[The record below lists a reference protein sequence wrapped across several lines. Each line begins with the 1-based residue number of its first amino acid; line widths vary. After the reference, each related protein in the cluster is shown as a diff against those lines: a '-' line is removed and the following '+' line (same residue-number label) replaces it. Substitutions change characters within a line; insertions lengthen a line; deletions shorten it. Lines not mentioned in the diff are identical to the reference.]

1 MNLEKLFLEKT
12 PLFVFSSTR
21 RLKHFYLEQGE
32 GFLPNAMS
40 MGSFFEQAFYIPNKK
55 KIPNSARLILMID
68 TIKAIAKEKKSILE
82 GLLLFENSFLGYL
95 ESTSFLFD
103 LFDELSSA
111 CIKLNELSSKDIYL
125 DYEKHLEVLE
135 MIYDRYIK
143 KLEGLGFYDKIM
155 QEKPAILKEF
165 FEHFSS
171 IEWHLDGFMSV
182 FERQCLLEAAELVPI
197 TLHLS
202 CDKYNQKFLEF
213 LNLKLET
220 DCDYSIDFKTQ
231 KILSQ
236 TPKRQKIEPKLYA
249 NSSYLKQSALVLQTI
264 EEYLQK
270 DNDPNK
276 MAIITPNADFL
287 PFLKLLDKNNN
298 LNFAMGLGAKNSP
311 YYTELVKI
319 LENLETSGFD
329 LSTSP
334 LLDLENLTLALLEQQ
349 SSKEKAP
356 LKEAHSQIMHQYHLL
371 KDTLKNYSLK
381 DLLHLYLQEFEAN
394 FRLDDSSGGKIQV
407 MDTLETRGMQF
418 DKIVIVDFNETCV
431 PSLKDCDL
439 FLNSALRKSL
449 NLPTLLDKKNLQK
462 HYYYQ
467 LFKNSKEIT
476 LSYIESETSKVSNM
490 LLELNLH
497 IEPIKDA
504 YTLFAPSLSKDYQ
517 EEEIKAA
524 IPKDFSFSASSLN
537 AFLTCKRRFY
547 YHYMKRFKESPK
559 DESNS
564 AVGSLLHELLKEA
577 YEKDKNPYVL
587 EERLIWLLETREN
600 ITPKERLDT
609 LVALKKIQAFYLK
622 EKERFNTK
630 IKILDLEKSFETIIQ
645 GIVFKGRIDRID
657 KTADNE
663 MILLDYKFKN
673 DLKLDNM
680 SKTQRGGLSP
690 IEIAQISTD
699 YQMAIEIAQ
708 ISTDYQ
714 MAIYAFA
721 LKNLG
726 YKEPIKAFFYDLRKG
741 ELLEEDELILQA
753 KMDHLE
759 FSLIPKLKQEIDFEK
774 TSEAKDCEYCSF
786 KDMCNR

>member
-1 MNLEKLFLEKT
+1 MNLEKLFLEKA

-55 KIPNSARLILMID
+55 KIPNSVRLILMID

-143 KLEGLGFYDKIM
+143 KLEELGFYDKIM

-182 FERQCLLEAAELVPI
+182 FERQCLLEVAELVPI

-220 DCDYSIDFKTQ
+220 DCNYSIDFKTQ

-236 TPKRQKIEPKLYA
+236 TFNDQKIEPKLYA

-264 EEYLQK
+264 EEYLQQ

-319 LENLETSGFD
+319 LEDLETGGFD
-329 LSTSP
+329 LSASP
-334 LLDLENLTLALLEQQ
+334 LLDLENLTLVLLEQQ

-394 FRLDDSSGGKIQV
+394 FRLDDSSGGKIRV

-467 LFKNSKEIT
+467 LFKNSKEMA
-476 LSYIESETSKVSNM
+476 LSYIESETSKVSKM
-490 LLELNLH
+490 LLELDLP

-504 YTLFAPSLSKDYQ
+504 YTLFAPTPLKDYQ

-547 YHYMKRFKESPK
+547 YHYIKRFKESPK

-577 YEKDKNPYVL
+577 YEKDKNPYAL
-587 EERLIWLLETREN
+587 EERLVQLLKTREN

-609 LVALKKIQAFYLK
+609 LIALKKIQAFYVK
-622 EKERFNTK
+622 EKERFKAK
-630 IKILDLEKSFETIIQ
+630 IKILDLEKSFETTIQ
-645 GIVFKGRIDRID
+645 GVAFKGRIDRID

-663 MILLDYKFKN
+663 IILLDYKFKS

-680 SKTQRGGLSP
+680 SKTQRV
-690 IEIAQISTD
+690 
-699 YQMAIEIAQ
+699 EIAQ

-741 ELLEEDELILQA
+741 ELPEEEGSILQA
-753 KMDHLE
+753 KMHYLE
-759 FSLIPKLKQEIDFEK
+759 SSLIPKLKQEMVFEK
-774 TSEAKDCEYCSF
+774 TLEAKDCEYCSF

>member
-32 GFLPNAMS
+32 GFLPSAMS
-40 MGSFFEQAFYIPNKK
+40 MGSFFEQVFYIPNKK
-55 KIPNSARLILMID
+55 KIPKNARQILMID

-111 CIKLNELSSKDIYL
+111 CIKLNELSFKDIYL

-135 MIYDRYIK
+135 MIYDCYIK
-143 KLEGLGFYDKIM
+143 KLEELGFYDKIM

-182 FERQCLLEAAELVPI
+182 FERQCLLEVAKLVPI

-249 NSSYLKQSALVLQTI
+249 NSSYLKQGALVLQTI

-319 LENLETSGFD
+319 LEDLQTSDFNLSG
-329 LSTSP
+329 SA
-334 LLDLENLTLALLEQQ
+334 LLDLENLTLPLLEQQ

-356 LKEAHSQIMHQYHLL
+356 LKEVHSQIMHQYHLL
-371 KDTLKNYSLK
+371 KNTLKNYSLK

-394 FRLDDSSGGKIQV
+394 FRLDDSSGGKIRV

-467 LFKNSKEIT
+467 LFKNSKEMV
-476 LSYIESETSKVSNM
+476 LSYIESETSKASNM
-490 LLELNLH
+490 LLELNLY

-504 YTLFAPSLSKDYQ
+504 YTLFAPSPLKDYQ

-547 YHYMKRFKESPK
+547 YHYMKHFKESPK
-559 DESNS
+559 DKSNS

-577 YEKDKNPYVL
+577 YEKDKNPYAL

-622 EKERFNTK
+622 EKERFNAK
-630 IKILDLEKSFETIIQ
+630 ITILDLEKSFETTIQ

-663 MILLDYKFKN
+663 MILLDYKFKS

-690 IEIAQISTD
+690 
-699 YQMAIEIAQ
+699 IEIAQ

>member
-1 MNLEKLFLEKT
+1 MNLEKLFSQKN

-55 KIPNSARLILMID
+55 KIPNSVRLILMID

-111 CIKLNELSSKDIYL
+111 CIKLNKLSSKDIYL

-135 MIYDRYIK
+135 MIYKCYIK
-143 KLEGLGFYDKIM
+143 KLEELGFYDKIM

-182 FERQCLLEAAELVPI
+182 FERQCLLEVAELAPI

-202 CDKYNQKFLEF
+202 CDQYNQKFLEF

-236 TPKRQKIEPKLYA
+236 TFNDQKIEPKLYA
-249 NSSYLKQSALVLQTI
+249 NSSYLKQGALVLQTI

-319 LENLETSGFD
+319 LEDLQTSDFNLSESA
-329 LSTSP
+329 
-334 LLDLENLTLALLEQQ
+334 LLDLENITLPLLEQQ

-394 FRLDDSSGGKIQV
+394 FRLDDSSGGKIRV

-418 DKIVIVDFNETCV
+418 DKIVVADFNETCV

-439 FLNSALRKSL
+439 FLNSALRQSL

-467 LFKNSKEIT
+467 LFKNSKEIA
-476 LSYIESETSKVSNM
+476 LSYTESETSKASNM

-497 IEPIKDA
+497 TEPIKDA
-504 YTLFAPSLSKDYQ
+504 YTLFAPSPLKDYQ

-524 IPKDFSFSASSLN
+524 ILKDFSFSASSLN

-559 DESNS
+559 DENNS

-577 YEKDKNPYVL
+577 YEKDKNPHAL

-609 LVALKKIQAFYLK
+609 LIALKKIQAFYLK
-622 EKERFNTK
+622 EKERFK
-630 IKILDLEKSFETIIQ
+630 ARIKILDLEKSFETIIQ
-645 GIVFKGRIDRID
+645 GVVFKGRIDRID

-663 MILLDYKFKN
+663 IILLDYKFKN

-680 SKTQRGGLSP
+680 SEKQRKRLSP
-690 IEIAQISTD
+690 
-699 YQMAIEIAQ
+699 IEIAQ

-741 ELLEEDELILQA
+741 ELVEEDEPTLQA

-774 TSEAKDCEYCSF
+774 TLEAKDCEYCSF

>member
-1 MNLEKLFLEKT
+1 MNLEKLFLEKS

-32 GFLPNAMS
+32 GFLSNAMS
-40 MGSFFEQAFYIPNKK
+40 MGNFFEQAFYIPNKK
-55 KIPNSARLILMID
+55 KIPNNARLILMID
-68 TIKAIAKEKKSILE
+68 TIKAIAREKKSILE

-135 MIYDRYIK
+135 MIYDRYVK
-143 KLEGLGFYDKIM
+143 KLEKLGFYDKIM
-155 QEKPAILKEF
+155 QEKPTILKEF

-182 FERQCLLEAAELVPI
+182 FERQCLLEVAELVPI

-236 TPKRQKIEPKLYA
+236 TFNDQKIEPKLYA
-249 NSSYLKQSALVLQTI
+249 NSSYLKQGALVLQTI

-319 LENLETSGFD
+319 LEDLQTSDFNLSG
-329 LSTSP
+329 SA
-334 LLDLENLTLALLEQQ
+334 LLDLENITLPLLEQQ

-356 LKEAHSQIMHQYHLL
+356 LKEAHSQIMYQYHLL
-371 KDTLKNYSLK
+371 KNTLQNYSLK

-394 FRLDDSSGGKIQV
+394 FRLDDSSGGKIRV

-476 LSYIESETSKVSNM
+476 LSYIESETSKASNM

-504 YTLFAPSLSKDYQ
+504 YTLFAPSPLKDYQ

-559 DESNS
+559 DENNS

-577 YEKDKNPYVL
+577 YEKDKNPYAL

-622 EKERFNTK
+622 EKERFKAK

-645 GIVFKGRIDRID
+645 GVAFKGCIDRID

-663 MILLDYKFKN
+663 IILLDYKFKS

-680 SKTQRGGLSP
+680 SKTQREGLSP
-690 IEIAQISTD
+690 
-699 YQMAIEIAQ
+699 IEIAQ

-726 YKEPIKAFFYDLRKG
+726 YKGPIKAFFYDLRKG
-741 ELLEEDELILQA
+741 ELLEEDELTLQA

-774 TSEAKDCEYCSF
+774 TSEVKDCEYCSF

>member
-55 KIPNSARLILMID
+55 KIPNSARQILMID

-111 CIKLNELSSKDIYL
+111 CIKLNELSFKDIYL

-135 MIYDRYIK
+135 MIYDRYVK
-143 KLEGLGFYDKIM
+143 KLEELGFYDKIM

-182 FERQCLLEAAELVPI
+182 FERQCLLEVAELVPI

-236 TPKRQKIEPKLYA
+236 TFNDQKIEPKLYA
-249 NSSYLKQSALVLQTI
+249 NSSYLKQGALVLQTI

-319 LENLETSGFD
+319 LEDLEASGD
-329 LSTSP
+329 LSASP
-334 LLDLENLTLALLEQQ
+334 LLDLENLTLVLLEQQ

-394 FRLDDSSGGKIQV
+394 FRLDDSSGGKIRV

-476 LSYIESETSKVSNM
+476 LSYIESETSKASNM
-490 LLELNLH
+490 LLELNLN
-497 IEPIKDA
+497 IAPIKDA
-504 YTLFAPSLSKDYQ
+504 YTLFAPSPLKDYQ

-577 YEKDKNPYVL
+577 YEKDKNPYAL
-587 EERLIWLLETREN
+587 EERLIQFLETREN

-622 EKERFNTK
+622 EKERFNAEIT
-630 IKILDLEKSFETIIQ
+630 ILDLEKSFETIIQ
-645 GIVFKGRIDRID
+645 GVIFKGRIDRID

-663 MILLDYKFKN
+663 IILLDYKFKN

-680 SKTQRGGLSP
+680 SKTQREDLSP

-699 YQMAIEIAQ
+699 YQMAI
-708 ISTDYQ
+708 
-714 MAIYAFA
+714 YAYA

-726 YKEPIKAFFYDLRKG
+726 YKGSIKAFFYDLRKG
-741 ELLEEDELILQA
+741 ELLEEEELTLQA

-774 TSEAKDCEYCSF
+774 TLEVKDCEYCSF

>member
-40 MGSFFEQAFYIPNKK
+40 MGNFFEQAFYIPNKK
-55 KIPNSARLILMID
+55 KIPNSTRQILMID

-135 MIYDRYIK
+135 MIYDRYVK
-143 KLEGLGFYDKIM
+143 KLEKLGFYDKIM

-236 TPKRQKIEPKLYA
+236 IFNDQKIEPKLYA
-249 NSSYLKQSALVLQTI
+249 NSSYLKQGALVLQTI

-319 LENLETSGFD
+319 LEDLQTSDCNLSESA
-329 LSTSP
+329 

-349 SSKEKAP
+349 SSKEKTP

-394 FRLDDSSGGKIQV
+394 FRLDDSSGGKIRV

-418 DKIVIVDFNETCV
+418 DKIVVADFNETCV

-476 LSYIESETSKVSNM
+476 LSYIESETSKASNM
-490 LLELNLH
+490 LLELNLN
-497 IEPIKDA
+497 IAPIKDA
-504 YTLFAPSLSKDYQ
+504 YTLFTPSPLKDYQ

-559 DESNS
+559 DENNS

-577 YEKDKNPYVL
+577 YEKDKNPYAL

-600 ITPKERLDT
+600 VTPKERLDT

-622 EKERFNTK
+622 EKERFNAK
-630 IKILDLEKSFETIIQ
+630 IKILDLEKSFETTIQ
-645 GIVFKGRIDRID
+645 GVIFKGRIDRID
-657 KTADNE
+657 KTADNKI
-663 MILLDYKFKN
+663 ILLDYKFKS
-673 DLKLDNM
+673 DLKLD
-680 SKTQRGGLSP
+680 K
-690 IEIAQISTD
+690 
-699 YQMAIEIAQ
+699 

-774 TSEAKDCEYCSF
+774 TLEVKDCEYCSF

>member
-1 MNLEKLFLEKT
+1 MNLEKLFLEKA

-40 MGSFFEQAFYIPNKK
+40 MGSFFEQAFYIPNQK
-55 KIPNSARLILMID
+55 KIPKSARQILMID
-68 TIKAIAKEKKSILE
+68 TIKAIAKEKKSALE

-111 CIKLNELSSKDIYL
+111 CIKLNELSFKDIYL

-135 MIYDRYIK
+135 MIYDRYVK
-143 KLEGLGFYDKIM
+143 KLEELGFYDKIM
-155 QEKPAILKEF
+155 QKKPTILKEF

-182 FERQCLLEAAELVPI
+182 FERQCLLEVAELVPI
-197 TLHLS
+197 TLYLS

-236 TPKRQKIEPKLYA
+236 TFNDQKIEPKLYA
-249 NSSYLKQSALVLQTI
+249 NSSYLKQGALVLQTI

-287 PFLKLLDKNNN
+287 PFLKLLDRNNN

-319 LENLETSGFD
+319 LEVLETSD
-329 LSTSP
+329 CNLSGSA
-334 LLDLENLTLALLEQQ
+334 LLDLESLTLPLLEQQ

-394 FRLDDSSGGKIQV
+394 FRLDDSSGGKIRV

-418 DKIVIVDFNETCV
+418 DKVVIADFNETCV

-476 LSYIESETSKVSNM
+476 LSYIESETSKASNM

-504 YTLFAPSLSKDYQ
+504 YTLFETSPIKEYQ

-547 YHYMKRFKESPK
+547 YHYMKRFKETPK

-564 AVGSLLHELLKEA
+564 AVGSLIHELLKEA
-577 YEKDKNPYVL
+577 YEKDKTPHAL

-600 ITPKERLDT
+600 VTPKERLDT
-609 LVALKKIQAFYLK
+609 LVALKKIQAFYKK
-622 EKERFNTK
+622 ERERFNAEIT
-630 IKILDLEKSFETIIQ
+630 ILDLEKSFETIIQ
-645 GIVFKGRIDRID
+645 GVAFKGRIDRID
-657 KTADNE
+657 KDANNE
-663 MILLDYKFKN
+663 IVLLDYKFKS

-680 SKTQRGGLSP
+680 SEKQRKSLSP

-699 YQMAIEIAQ
+699 YQMAI
-708 ISTDYQ
+708 
-714 MAIYAFA
+714 YAHA

-726 YKEPIKAFFYDLRKG
+726 YKDPIKAFFYDLRKG

-774 TSEAKDCEYCSF
+774 TLEVKDCEYCSF

>member
-55 KIPNSARLILMID
+55 KIPNSARQILMID
-68 TIKAIAKEKKSILE
+68 TIKVIAKEKKSILE

-135 MIYDRYIK
+135 MIYKRYIK
-143 KLEGLGFYDKIM
+143 KLEELGFYDKIM
-155 QEKPAILKEF
+155 QEKPTILKEF
-165 FEHFSS
+165 FAHFSS

-182 FERQCLLEAAELVPI
+182 FERQCLLEVAELVPI

-202 CDKYNQKFLEF
+202 CDQYNQKFLEF

-236 TPKRQKIEPKLYA
+236 TPKHQKIEPKLYA

-319 LENLETSGFD
+319 LEDLETSGFD
-329 LSTSP
+329 LSASP

-356 LKEAHSQIMHQYHLL
+356 LKEVHSQIMHQYHLL

-394 FRLDDSSGGKIQV
+394 FRLDDSSGGKIRV

-467 LFKNSKEIT
+467 LFKNSKEMA

-504 YTLFAPSLSKDYQ
+504 YTLFESTPLKDYQ
-517 EEEIKAA
+517 EEEIKAT

-547 YHYMKRFKESPK
+547 YHYIKRFKESPK
-559 DESNS
+559 NESNS

-577 YEKDKNPYVL
+577 YEKDKNPYAL
-587 EERLIWLLETREN
+587 EERLIQLLETRGN

-609 LVALKKIQAFYLK
+609 LIALKKIQAFYVK
-622 EKERFNTK
+622 EKERFSAK
-630 IKILDLEKSFETIIQ
+630 IKILDLEKSFETTIQ
-645 GIVFKGRIDRID
+645 GVAFKGRIDRID

-663 MILLDYKFKN
+663 IVLLDYKFKS

-680 SKTQRGGLSP
+680 SEKQRGSLSP

-699 YQMAIEIAQ
+699 YQM
-708 ISTDYQ
+708 T
-714 MAIYAFA
+714 IYAFA

-726 YKEPIKAFFYDLRKG
+726 YKGSIKAFFYDLRKG
-741 ELLEEDELILQA
+741 ELLEEEEPVLQA
-753 KMDHLE
+753 KMDYLE
-759 FSLIPKLKQEIDFEK
+759 SSLIPKLKQKIDFEK
-774 TSEAKDCEYCSF
+774 TLEVKDCEYCSF

>member
-32 GFLPNAMS
+32 GFLPSAMS

-55 KIPNSARLILMID
+55 KIPNSARQILMID

-135 MIYDRYIK
+135 MIYDRYVK
-143 KLEGLGFYDKIM
+143 KLEELGFYDKIM
-155 QEKPAILKEF
+155 QEKPTILKEF

-171 IEWHLDGFMSV
+171 IEWYLDGFMSV
-182 FERQCLLEAAELVPI
+182 FERQCLLEVAELVPI

-236 TPKRQKIEPKLYA
+236 TFNDQKIEPKLYA
-249 NSSYLKQSALVLQTI
+249 NSSYLKQGALVLQTI

-319 LENLETSGFD
+319 LEDLQTSGFD
-329 LSTSP
+329 LSASP
-334 LLDLENLTLALLEQQ
+334 LLDLENITLPLLEQQ

-356 LKEAHSQIMHQYHLL
+356 LKEVHSQIMHQYHLL

-394 FRLDDSSGGKIQV
+394 FRLDDSSGGKIRV

-476 LSYIESETSKVSNM
+476 LSYVESETSKASNM
-490 LLELNLH
+490 LLELDLH

-504 YTLFAPSLSKDYQ
+504 YTLFAPSPLKDYQ

-577 YEKDKNPYVL
+577 YEKDKNPYAL

-609 LVALKKIQAFYLK
+609 LVALKKIQGFYLK
-622 EKERFNTK
+622 EKERFKAK

-645 GIVFKGRIDRID
+645 GVIFKGRIDRID

-663 MILLDYKFKN
+663 IILLDYKFKN

-699 YQMAIEIAQ
+699 YQMAI
-708 ISTDYQ
+708 
-714 MAIYAFA
+714 YAFA

-726 YKEPIKAFFYDLRKG
+726 YREPIKAFFYDLRKG
-741 ELLEEDELILQA
+741 ELVEEDELILQA

-774 TSEAKDCEYCSF
+774 TLEVKDCEYCSF

>member
-1 MNLEKLFLEKT
+1 MNLEKLFSQKT

-40 MGSFFEQAFYIPNKK
+40 MGSFFEQTFYIPNKK

-143 KLEGLGFYDKIM
+143 KLEKLGFYDKIM
-155 QEKPAILKEF
+155 QEKPTILKEF

-182 FERQCLLEAAELVPI
+182 FERQCLLEVAKLVPI

-236 TPKRQKIEPKLYA
+236 TFNDQKIEPKLYA

-264 EEYLQK
+264 EEYLQQ

-319 LENLETSGFD
+319 LEDLETGGFD
-329 LSTSP
+329 LSASP

-394 FRLDDSSGGKIQV
+394 FRLDDSSGGKIRV

-439 FLNSALRKSL
+439 FLNSALRQSL

-467 LFKNSKEIT
+467 LFKNSKEMV

-504 YTLFAPSLSKDYQ
+504 YTLFAPTPLKDYQ
-517 EEEIKAA
+517 EEEIKAT

-547 YHYMKRFKESPK
+547 YHYIKRFKESPK

-564 AVGSLLHELLKEA
+564 TVGSLLHELLKEA
-577 YEKDKNPYVL
+577 YEKDKNPYAL
-587 EERLIWLLETREN
+587 EERLVQLLKTREN

-609 LVALKKIQAFYLK
+609 LIALKKIQAFYVK
-622 EKERFNTK
+622 EKERFKAK
-630 IKILDLEKSFETIIQ
+630 IKILDLEKSFETTIQ
-645 GIVFKGRIDRID
+645 GVAFKGRIDRID

-663 MILLDYKFKN
+663 MILLDYKFKSE
-673 DLKLDNM
+673 LKLDNM
-680 SKTQRGGLSP
+680 SKTQREGLSP
-690 IEIAQISTD
+690 
-699 YQMAIEIAQ
+699 IEIAQ

-726 YKEPIKAFFYDLRKG
+726 YKGPIKAFFYDLRKG
-741 ELLEEDELILQA
+741 ELLEEDELTLQA

-759 FSLIPKLKQEIDFEK
+759 FSLIPKLKQEIVFEK
-774 TSEAKDCEYCSF
+774 TLETKDCEYCSF

>member
-32 GFLPNAMS
+32 GFLPSAMS

-111 CIKLNELSSKDIYL
+111 CIKLNELSFKDIYL

-143 KLEGLGFYDKIM
+143 KLEELGFYDKIM

-165 FEHFSS
+165 FEHFCS

-182 FERQCLLEAAELVPI
+182 FERQCLLEVAELVPI

-236 TPKRQKIEPKLYA
+236 TFNDQKIEPKLYA
-249 NSSYLKQSALVLQTI
+249 NSSYLKQGALVLQTI

-319 LENLETSGFD
+319 LEDLQTSDFNLSESA
-329 LSTSP
+329 
-334 LLDLENLTLALLEQQ
+334 LLDLENITLPLLEQQ

-371 KDTLKNYSLK
+371 KDTLQNYSLK

-394 FRLDDSSGGKIQV
+394 FRLDDSSGGKIRV

-476 LSYIESETSKVSNM
+476 LSYVETETSKASNM
-490 LLELNLH
+490 LLELDLH

-504 YTLFAPSLSKDYQ
+504 YTLFAPSPLKDYQ

-559 DESNS
+559 DENNS
-564 AVGSLLHELLKEA
+564 TVGSLLHEFLKEA
-577 YEKDKNPYVL
+577 YEKDKNPYAL

-622 EKERFNTK
+622 EKERFKAK
-630 IKILDLEKSFETIIQ
+630 IKILDLEKSFKTTIQ
-645 GIVFKGRIDRID
+645 GVAFKGCIDRID

-663 MILLDYKFKN
+663 VILLDYKFKS

-699 YQMAIEIAQ
+699 YQMV
-708 ISTDYQ
+708 
-714 MAIYAFA
+714 IYAFA

-726 YKEPIKAFFYDLRKG
+726 YKGPIKAFFYDLRKG
-741 ELLEEDELILQA
+741 ELVEEDELILQA

-774 TSEAKDCEYCSF
+774 TLEVKDCEYCSF

>member
-55 KIPNSARLILMID
+55 KIPNNARQILMID

-135 MIYDRYIK
+135 MIYNRYIK
-143 KLEGLGFYDKIM
+143 KLEELGFYDKIM

-236 TPKRQKIEPKLYA
+236 TFNDQKIEPKLYA
-249 NSSYLKQSALVLQTI
+249 NSSYLKQGALVLQTI

-319 LENLETSGFD
+319 LEDLQTSDYNLSESA
-329 LSTSP
+329 

-394 FRLDDSSGGKIQV
+394 FRLDDSSGGKIRV

-467 LFKNSKEIT
+467 LFKNSKEMV
-476 LSYIESETSKVSNM
+476 LSYIESETSKASNM

-497 IEPIKDA
+497 TEPIKDA
-504 YTLFAPSLSKDYQ
+504 YTLFAPSPLKDYQ

-559 DESNS
+559 DENNS

-645 GIVFKGRIDRID
+645 GVVFKGRIDRID

-663 MILLDYKFKN
+663 IILLDYKFKS

-680 SKTQRGGLSP
+680 SKTQREGLSP

-699 YQMAIEIAQ
+699 YQMAI
-708 ISTDYQ
+708 
-714 MAIYAFA
+714 YACA

-726 YKEPIKAFFYDLRKG
+726 YKGPIKAFFYDLRKG
-741 ELLEEDELILQA
+741 ELLEEDELTLQA

-774 TSEAKDCEYCSF
+774 TLEVKDCEYCSF

>member
-55 KIPNSARLILMID
+55 KIPNSARQILMID

-111 CIKLNELSSKDIYL
+111 CIKLNELSFKDIYL

-143 KLEGLGFYDKIM
+143 KLEELGFYDKIM

-182 FERQCLLEAAELVPI
+182 FERQCLLEVAELVPI

-319 LENLETSGFD
+319 LEDLETSD
-329 LSTSP
+329 LNLSGSA

-349 SSKEKAP
+349 SSKEKTP

-371 KDTLKNYSLK
+371 KDTLQNYSLK

-394 FRLDDSSGGKIQV
+394 FRLDDSSGGKIRV

-467 LFKNSKEIT
+467 LFKNSKEVV

-490 LLELNLH
+490 LLELDLH

-504 YTLFAPSLSKDYQ
+504 YTLFAPTPLKDYQ
-517 EEEIKAA
+517 EEEIKAT
-524 IPKDFSFSASSLN
+524 IPKDFGFSASSLN

-547 YHYMKRFKESPK
+547 YHYMKRFKETPK
-559 DESNS
+559 DENNS
-564 AVGSLLHELLKEA
+564 TVGSLIHELLKEA
-577 YEKDKNPYVL
+577 YEKDKNPYAL
-587 EERLIWLLETREN
+587 EERIIQLLETREN
-600 ITPKERLDT
+600 VTPKERLDT

-622 EKERFNTK
+622 EKERFKAK
-630 IKILDLEKSFETIIQ
+630 IKILDLEKSFETTIQ
-645 GIVFKGRIDRID
+645 GVIFKGCIDRID

-663 MILLDYKFKN
+663 IILLDYKFKN
-673 DLKLDNM
+673 DLKLDSM

-690 IEIAQISTD
+690 
-699 YQMAIEIAQ
+699 IEIAQ

-741 ELLEEDELILQA
+741 ELLEEDELVLQA

-774 TSEAKDCEYCSF
+774 TLEVKDCEYCSF

>member
-55 KIPNSARLILMID
+55 KIPNSARQILMID

-135 MIYDRYIK
+135 MIYKLYIK
-143 KLEGLGFYDKIM
+143 KLEELGFYDKIM
-155 QEKPAILKEF
+155 QEKPTILKEF

-182 FERQCLLEAAELVPI
+182 FERQCLLEVAELVPI

-202 CDKYNQKFLEF
+202 CDQYNQKFLEF
-213 LNLKLET
+213 LNLTLET

-236 TPKRQKIEPKLYA
+236 TFNDQKIEPKLYS
-249 NSSYLKQSALVLQTI
+249 NSSYLKQSALVLQAV

-319 LENLETSGFD
+319 LEDLETSGFN
-329 LSTSP
+329 LSESA
-334 LLDLENLTLALLEQQ
+334 LLDLENLTLVLLERQ

-356 LKEAHSQIMHQYHLL
+356 LKEVHSQIMHQYHLL

-381 DLLHLYLQEFEAN
+381 DLLRLYLQEFEAN
-394 FRLDDSSGGKIQV
+394 FRLDDSSGGKIRV

-467 LFKNSKEIT
+467 LFKNSKEMA

-490 LLELNLH
+490 LLELDLH

-504 YTLFAPSLSKDYQ
+504 YTLFESTPLKDYQ
-517 EEEIKAA
+517 EEEIKAT

-547 YHYMKRFKESPK
+547 YHYIKRFKESPK

-564 AVGSLLHELLKEA
+564 TVGSLLHELLKEA
-577 YEKDKNPYVL
+577 YEKDKNPYAL
-587 EERLIWLLETREN
+587 EERLIQLLETRGN

-609 LVALKKIQAFYLK
+609 LIALKKIQAFYIK
-622 EKERFNTK
+622 EKERFSAK
-630 IKILDLEKSFETIIQ
+630 IKILDLEKSFETTIQ
-645 GIVFKGRIDRID
+645 GVAFKGRIDRID

-663 MILLDYKFKN
+663 IVLLDYKFKS

-680 SKTQRGGLSP
+680 SEKQRGSLSP
-690 IEIAQISTD
+690 IEIAQIS
-699 YQMAIEIAQ
+699 A
-708 ISTDYQ
+708 DYQ

-726 YKEPIKAFFYDLRKG
+726 YKEPIKTFFYDLRKG
-741 ELLEEDELILQA
+741 ELLEEEEPILQA
-753 KMDHLE
+753 KMDYLKS
-759 FSLIPKLKQEIDFEK
+759 SLIPKLKQEIDFEK
-774 TSEAKDCEYCSF
+774 TLEVKDCEYCSF

>member
-1 MNLEKLFLEKT
+1 MHLEKLFLEKT

-32 GFLPNAMS
+32 GFLPSAMS

-55 KIPNSARLILMID
+55 KIPNSVRLILMID

-135 MIYDRYIK
+135 MIYDRYVK
-143 KLEGLGFYDKIM
+143 KLEELGFYDKIM
-155 QEKPAILKEF
+155 QEKPTILKEF
-165 FEHFSS
+165 FKHFSS
-171 IEWHLDGFMSV
+171 IEWYLDGFMSV
-182 FERQCLLEAAELVPI
+182 FERQCLLEVAELVPI

-236 TPKRQKIEPKLYA
+236 TFNDQKIEPKLYA
-249 NSSYLKQSALVLQTI
+249 NSSYLKQGALVLQTI

-287 PFLKLLDKNNN
+287 PFLKLLDQNNN

-319 LENLETSGFD
+319 LEDLQTSGFD
-329 LSTSP
+329 LSASP
-334 LLDLENLTLALLEQQ
+334 LLDLESLTLALLEQQ

-356 LKEAHSQIMHQYHLL
+356 LKETHSQIMHQYHLL

-381 DLLHLYLQEFEAN
+381 DLLYLYLQEFEAN
-394 FRLDDSSGGKIQV
+394 FRLDDSSGGKIRV

-476 LSYIESETSKVSNM
+476 LSYIESETSKASNM

-504 YTLFAPSLSKDYQ
+504 YTLFAPTPLKDYQ

-559 DESNS
+559 DENNS

-577 YEKDKNPYVL
+577 YEKDKNPYAL

-645 GIVFKGRIDRID
+645 GVIFKGRIDRID

-663 MILLDYKFKN
+663 IILLDYKFKN

-680 SKTQRGGLSP
+680 SKTQREGLSP
-690 IEIAQISTD
+690 
-699 YQMAIEIAQ
+699 IEIAQ

-726 YKEPIKAFFYDLRKG
+726 YKGPIKAFFYDLRKG
-741 ELLEEDELILQA
+741 ELLEEEELTLQA

-774 TSEAKDCEYCSF
+774 TLEAKDCEYCSF

>member
-32 GFLPNAMS
+32 GFLHNAMS
-40 MGSFFEQAFYIPNKK
+40 MGNFFEQAFYIPNKK
-55 KIPNSARLILMID
+55 KIPNSVRQILMID

-135 MIYDRYIK
+135 MIYDRYVK

-182 FERQCLLEAAELVPI
+182 FERQCLLEVAELVPI

-236 TPKRQKIEPKLYA
+236 TFNDQKIEPKLYA
-249 NSSYLKQSALVLQTI
+249 NSSYLKQGALVLQTI

-287 PFLKLLDKNNN
+287 PFLKLLDQNNN
-298 LNFAMGLGAKNSP
+298 LNFAMGLGAKNSS

-319 LENLETSGFD
+319 LEDLQKSGFD
-329 LSTSP
+329 LSASP
-334 LLDLENLTLALLEQQ
+334 LLDLERLTLPLLEQQ

-394 FRLDDSSGGKIQV
+394 FRLDDSSGGKIRV

-418 DKIVIVDFNETCV
+418 DKVVIVDFNETCV

-476 LSYIESETSKVSNM
+476 LSYIESETSKASNM

-504 YTLFAPSLSKDYQ
+504 YTLFAPSPLKDYQ

-559 DESNS
+559 DENNS

-577 YEKDKNPYVL
+577 YEKDKNPYAL

-645 GIVFKGRIDRID
+645 GVAFKGRIDRID

-663 MILLDYKFKN
+663 IILLDYKFKS

-680 SKTQRGGLSP
+680 SEKQRKSLRP
-690 IEIAQISTD
+690 
-699 YQMAIEIAQ
+699 IEIAQ

-741 ELLEEDELILQA
+741 ELVEEDELTLQA

-774 TSEAKDCEYCSF
+774 TLEAKDCEHCSF

>member
-32 GFLPNAMS
+32 GFLPSAMS

-135 MIYDRYIK
+135 MIYDRYVK
-143 KLEGLGFYDKIM
+143 KLEKLGFYDKIM
-155 QEKPAILKEF
+155 QEKPTILKEF

-182 FERQCLLEAAELVPI
+182 FERQCLLEVAELVPI

-236 TPKRQKIEPKLYA
+236 TFNDQKIEPKLYV

-287 PFLKLLDKNNN
+287 PFLKLLDQNNN

-319 LENLETSGFD
+319 LEDLQTSDFNLSESA
-329 LSTSP
+329 
-334 LLDLENLTLALLEQQ
+334 LLDLENITLALLEQQ
-349 SSKEKAP
+349 SSKEKVP

-394 FRLDDSSGGKIQV
+394 FRLDDSSGGKIRV

-418 DKIVIVDFNETCV
+418 DKVVIVDFNETCV

-476 LSYIESETSKVSNM
+476 LSYIESETSKASNM

-504 YTLFAPSLSKDYQ
+504 YTLFAPSPLKDYQ
-517 EEEIKAA
+517 EEEIKDA
-524 IPKDFSFSASSLN
+524 IPKDFSFSTSSLN

-577 YEKDKNPYVL
+577 YEKDKNPYAL

-609 LVALKKIQAFYLK
+609 LIALKKIQAFYLK

-645 GIVFKGRIDRID
+645 GVVFKGRIDRID
-657 KTADNE
+657 KTADSE
-663 MILLDYKFKN
+663 MILLDYKFKS

-690 IEIAQISTD
+690 
-699 YQMAIEIAQ
+699 IEIAQ

-741 ELLEEDELILQA
+741 ELLEEDELVLQA

-774 TSEAKDCEYCSF
+774 TLEVKDCEYCSF

>member
-1 MNLEKLFLEKT
+1 MNLEKLFLEKA

-55 KIPNSARLILMID
+55 KIPNSARQILMID
-68 TIKAIAKEKKSILE
+68 TIKDIAKEKKSILE

-135 MIYDRYIK
+135 MIYDRYVK
-143 KLEGLGFYDKIM
+143 KLEELGFYDKIM
-155 QEKPAILKEF
+155 QEKPTILKEF

-182 FERQCLLEAAELVPI
+182 FERQCLLEVAELVPI

-236 TPKRQKIEPKLYA
+236 TFNDQKIEPKLYA
-249 NSSYLKQSALVLQTI
+249 NSSYLKQGALVLQTI

-319 LENLETSGFD
+319 LEDLETSGFD
-329 LSTSP
+329 LSASP
-334 LLDLENLTLALLEQQ
+334 LLDLENLTLPLLEQQ

-394 FRLDDSSGGKIQV
+394 FRLDDSSGGKIRV

-418 DKIVIVDFNETCV
+418 DKVVIVDFNETCV

-476 LSYIESETSKVSNM
+476 LSYIESETSKASNM
-490 LLELNLH
+490 LLELDLH

-504 YTLFAPSLSKDYQ
+504 YTLFAPTPLKDYQ

-547 YHYMKRFKESPK
+547 YHYIKRFKESPK

-577 YEKDKNPYVL
+577 YEKDKNPYAL
-587 EERLIWLLETREN
+587 EERLIQLLETREN

-609 LVALKKIQAFYLK
+609 LIALKKIQAFYAK
-622 EKERFNTK
+622 EKERFKAK
-630 IKILDLEKSFETIIQ
+630 IKILDLEKSFETAIQ
-645 GIVFKGRIDRID
+645 GVVFKGRIDRID
-657 KTADNE
+657 KAADNE
-663 MILLDYKFKN
+663 IILLDYKFKS

-680 SKTQRGGLSP
+680 NKTQRGGLSP
-690 IEIAQISTD
+690 K
-699 YQMAIEIAQ
+699 EIAQ

-726 YKEPIKAFFYDLRKG
+726 YKDPIKAFFYDLRKG
-741 ELLEEDELILQA
+741 ELLEEEEPILQA
-753 KMDHLE
+753 KMHYLE
-759 FSLIPKLKQEIDFEK
+759 SSLIPKLKQEIVFEK
-774 TSEAKDCEYCSF
+774 TLEVKDCEYCSF

>member
-21 RLKHFYLEQGE
+21 RLKYFYLEQGE

-68 TIKAIAKEKKSILE
+68 TIKTIAKEKKSVLE

-143 KLEGLGFYDKIM
+143 KLEKLGFYDKIM

-182 FERQCLLEAAELVPI
+182 FERQCLLEVAELVPI

-220 DCDYSIDFKTQ
+220 NCDYCIDFKTQ

-319 LENLETSGFD
+319 LEDLETSGD
-329 LSTSP
+329 LSVSP

-394 FRLDDSSGGKIQV
+394 FRLDDSSGGKIRV

-467 LFKNSKEIT
+467 LFKNSKEMV

-490 LLELNLH
+490 LLELDLH

-504 YTLFAPSLSKDYQ
+504 YTLFESTPLKDYQ

-547 YHYMKRFKESPK
+547 YHYIKRFKESPK
-559 DESNS
+559 DENNS

-577 YEKDKNPYVL
+577 YEKDKNPYAL
-587 EERLIWLLETREN
+587 EERLIQLLETREN

-609 LVALKKIQAFYLK
+609 LIALKKIQAFYLK
-622 EKERFNTK
+622 EKERFKAK
-630 IKILDLEKSFETIIQ
+630 IKILDLEKSFETTIQ
-645 GIVFKGRIDRID
+645 GVAFKGRIDRID

-663 MILLDYKFKN
+663 IILLDYKFKS

-680 SKTQRGGLSP
+680 SKTQRGSLSP

-699 YQMAIEIAQ
+699 YQMAI
-708 ISTDYQ
+708 
-714 MAIYAFA
+714 YACA

-726 YKEPIKAFFYDLRKG
+726 YKGPIKAFFYDLRKG
-741 ELLEEDELILQA
+741 ELLEEDELTLQA

-774 TSEAKDCEYCSF
+774 TLEAKDCEYCSF

>member
-40 MGSFFEQAFYIPNKK
+40 MGNFFEQAFYIPNKK
-55 KIPNSARLILMID
+55 KIPKNARQILMID

-135 MIYDRYIK
+135 MIYNRYIK
-143 KLEGLGFYDKIM
+143 KLEELGFYDKIM
-155 QEKPAILKEF
+155 QEKPTILKEF

-182 FERQCLLEAAELVPI
+182 FERQCLLEVAELVPI

-236 TPKRQKIEPKLYA
+236 TFNDQKIEPKLYA
-249 NSSYLKQSALVLQTI
+249 NSSYLKQGALVLQTI

-298 LNFAMGLGAKNSP
+298 LNFAMGLGAKNSS

-319 LENLETSGFD
+319 LEDLQTSDCNLSESA
-329 LSTSP
+329 
-334 LLDLENLTLALLEQQ
+334 LLDLENITLPLLEQQ
-349 SSKEKAP
+349 SSKEKVP
-356 LKEAHSQIMHQYHLL
+356 LKEVHSQIMHQYHLL
-371 KDTLKNYSLK
+371 KNTLKNYSLK

-394 FRLDDSSGGKIQV
+394 FRLDDSSGGKIRV

-504 YTLFAPSLSKDYQ
+504 YTLFAPSPLKDYQ

-524 IPKDFSFSASSLN
+524 IPKDFSFSVSSLN

-559 DESNS
+559 DENNS

-577 YEKDKNPYVL
+577 YEKDKTPHSL
-587 EERLIWLLETREN
+587 EERLIQLLETREN

-609 LVALKKIQAFYLK
+609 LIALKKIQAFYLK
-622 EKERFNTK
+622 EKERFKAK

-645 GIVFKGRIDRID
+645 GVVFKGRIDRID

-663 MILLDYKFKN
+663 IILLDYKFKS

-690 IEIAQISTD
+690 
-699 YQMAIEIAQ
+699 IEIAQ

-741 ELLEEDELILQA
+741 ELVEEDELILQA

-774 TSEAKDCEYCSF
+774 TLEVKDCEYCSF

>member
-55 KIPNSARLILMID
+55 KIPKNARQILMID
-68 TIKAIAKEKKSILE
+68 TIKAIAKEKKSLLE

-143 KLEGLGFYDKIM
+143 KLEKLGFYDKIM
-155 QEKPAILKEF
+155 QEKPTILKEF

-182 FERQCLLEAAELVPI
+182 FERQCLLEVAELVPI

-220 DCDYSIDFKTQ
+220 DCNYSIDFKTQ

-236 TPKRQKIEPKLYA
+236 TFNDQKIEPKLYA
-249 NSSYLKQSALVLQTI
+249 NSSYLKQGALVLQTI

-287 PFLKLLDKNNN
+287 PFLKLLDRNNN

-319 LENLETSGFD
+319 SEDLETSGFD
-329 LSTSP
+329 LSASP
-334 LLDLENLTLALLEQQ
+334 LLDLENLTLPLLEQQ

-381 DLLHLYLQEFEAN
+381 DLLYLYLQEFEAN
-394 FRLDDSSGGKIQV
+394 FRLDDSSGGKIRV

-476 LSYIESETSKVSNM
+476 LSYIESETSKASNM

-504 YTLFAPSLSKDYQ
+504 YTLFATAPLKDYQ
-517 EEEIKAA
+517 EEKIKAA

-547 YHYMKRFKESPK
+547 YHYMKHFKESPK
-559 DESNS
+559 DENNS
-564 AVGSLLHELLKEA
+564 TVGSLLHELLKEA
-577 YEKDKNPYVL
+577 YEKDKNPYSL

-609 LVALKKIQAFYLK
+609 LVTLKKIQAFYLK
-622 EKERFNTK
+622 EKERFNAK

-645 GIVFKGRIDRID
+645 GVVFKGRIDRID

-663 MILLDYKFKN
+663 IILLDYKFKN

-680 SKTQRGGLSP
+680 SKTQRGDLSP
-690 IEIAQISTD
+690 
-699 YQMAIEIAQ
+699 IEIAQ

-726 YKEPIKAFFYDLRKG
+726 YKGPIKAFFYDLRKG
-741 ELLEEDELILQA
+741 ELLEEDELTLQA

-774 TSEAKDCEYCSF
+774 TLEVKDCEYCSF

>member
-1 MNLEKLFLEKT
+1 MNLEKLFSQKT

-135 MIYDRYIK
+135 MIYERYIK

-155 QEKPAILKEF
+155 QEKPTILKEF

-182 FERQCLLEAAELVPI
+182 FERQCLLEVAELVPI

-236 TPKRQKIEPKLYA
+236 TFNDQKIEPKLYA

-287 PFLKLLDKNNN
+287 PFLKLLDQNNN

-319 LENLETSGFD
+319 LEDLQTSDCNLSESA
-329 LSTSP
+329 
-334 LLDLENLTLALLEQQ
+334 LLDLENITLPLLEQQ

-381 DLLHLYLQEFEAN
+381 DLLRLYLQEFEAN
-394 FRLDDSSGGKIQV
+394 FRLDDSSGGKIRV

-418 DKIVIVDFNETCV
+418 DKIVIADFNETCV

-467 LFKNSKEIT
+467 LFKNSKEMV

-490 LLELNLH
+490 LLELDLQ

-504 YTLFAPSLSKDYQ
+504 YTLFAPTPLKEYQ
-517 EEEIKAA
+517 EEEIKAT

-547 YHYMKRFKESPK
+547 YHYIKRFKESPK
-559 DESNS
+559 DENNS

-577 YEKDKNPYVL
+577 YEKDKNPYAL
-587 EERLIWLLETREN
+587 EERLIQLLETKGN

-609 LVALKKIQAFYLK
+609 LVALKKIQAFYIK
-622 EKERFNTK
+622 EKERFKAK
-630 IKILDLEKSFETIIQ
+630 IKILDLEKSFETAIQ
-645 GIVFKGRIDRID
+645 GVAFKGRIDRID

-663 MILLDYKFKN
+663 IILLDYKFKSK
-673 DLKLDNM
+673 LELDNM

-699 YQMAIEIAQ
+699 YQMAI
-708 ISTDYQ
+708 
-714 MAIYAFA
+714 YAFA

-726 YKEPIKAFFYDLRKG
+726 YKGPVKAFFYDLRKG
-741 ELLEEDELILQA
+741 ELLEEEEPELQA

-759 FSLIPKLKQEIDFEK
+759 FSLIPKLKQEMVFEK
-774 TSEAKDCEYCSF
+774 TLEAKDCEYCSF

>member
-32 GFLPNAMS
+32 GFLPSAMS

-55 KIPNSARLILMID
+55 KIPKNARQILMID

-135 MIYDRYIK
+135 MIYDHYIK
-143 KLEGLGFYDKIM
+143 KLEELGFYDKIM

-182 FERQCLLEAAELVPI
+182 FERQCLLEVAELVPI

-236 TPKRQKIEPKLYA
+236 TFNDQKIEPKLYA
-249 NSSYLKQSALVLQTI
+249 NSSYLKQGALVLQTI

-287 PFLKLLDKNNN
+287 PFLKLLDQNNN

-319 LENLETSGFD
+319 LEDLQTSGFN
-329 LSTSP
+329 LSESA
-334 LLDLENLTLALLEQQ
+334 LLDLENITLPLLEQQ

-356 LKEAHSQIMHQYHLL
+356 LKEVHSQIMHQYHLL
-371 KDTLKNYSLK
+371 KDTLQNYSLK

-394 FRLDDSSGGKIQV
+394 FRLDDSSGGKIRV

-467 LFKNSKEIT
+467 LFKNSKEMV
-476 LSYIESETSKVSNM
+476 LSYIESETSKASNM
-490 LLELNLH
+490 LLELDLH
-497 IEPIKDA
+497 TEPIKDA
-504 YTLFAPSLSKDYQ
+504 YTLFAPTPLKDYQ

-559 DESNS
+559 DENNS

-577 YEKDKNPYVL
+577 YEKYKTPHLL

-609 LVALKKIQAFYLK
+609 LVALKKIQAFYKK
-622 EKERFNTK
+622 ERERFNAEIT
-630 IKILDLEKSFETIIQ
+630 ILDLEKSFETIIQ
-645 GIVFKGRIDRID
+645 GVIFKGRIDRID

-663 MILLDYKFKN
+663 IILLDYKFKS

-680 SKTQRGGLSP
+680 SKKQRGGLSP

-699 YQMAIEIAQ
+699 YQM
-708 ISTDYQ
+708 T
-714 MAIYAFA
+714 IYAFA

-726 YKEPIKAFFYDLRKG
+726 YKGPIKAFFYDLRKG

-759 FSLIPKLKQEIDFEK
+759 YSLIPKLKQEIDFEK
-774 TSEAKDCEYCSF
+774 TLEVKDCEYCSF

>member
-1 MNLEKLFLEKT
+1 MNLEKLFLEKA

-40 MGSFFEQAFYIPNKK
+40 MGSFFEQAFYIPNQK
-55 KIPNSARLILMID
+55 KIPKSVRQILMID
-68 TIKAIAKEKKSILE
+68 TIKAIAKEKKSALE

-111 CIKLNELSSKDIYL
+111 CIKLNELSFKDIYL

-135 MIYDRYIK
+135 MIYDRYVK
-143 KLEGLGFYDKIM
+143 KLEELGFYDKIM
-155 QEKPAILKEF
+155 QKKPTILKEF

-182 FERQCLLEAAELVPI
+182 FERQCLLEVAELVPI

-236 TPKRQKIEPKLYA
+236 TFNDQKIEPKLYA

-287 PFLKLLDKNNN
+287 PFLKLLDQNNN

-319 LENLETSGFD
+319 LEDLEASGD
-329 LSTSP
+329 LSASP
-334 LLDLENLTLALLEQQ
+334 LLDLENLTLPLLEQQ
-349 SSKEKAP
+349 SSKEKVP
-356 LKEAHSQIMHQYHLL
+356 LKEVHSQIMHQYHLL

-394 FRLDDSSGGKIQV
+394 FRLDDSSGGKIRV

-439 FLNSALRKSL
+439 FLNSALRQSL

-467 LFKNSKEIT
+467 LFKNSKEVA

-490 LLELNLH
+490 LLELDLH

-504 YTLFAPSLSKDYQ
+504 YTLFETSPIKEYQ

-547 YHYMKRFKESPK
+547 YHYMKRFKETPK
-559 DESNS
+559 DENNS
-564 AVGSLLHELLKEA
+564 AVGSLIHELLKEA
-577 YEKDKNPYVL
+577 YEKDKTPHLL

-600 ITPKERLDT
+600 VTLKERLDT
-609 LVALKKIQAFYLK
+609 LVALKKIQAFYKK
-622 EKERFNTK
+622 ERERFNTE
-630 IKILDLEKSFETIIQ
+630 ITILDLEKSFETIIQ
-645 GIVFKGRIDRID
+645 GVVFKGRIDRID
-657 KTADNE
+657 KDANNE
-663 MILLDYKFKN
+663 IVLLDYKFKS

-680 SKTQRGGLSP
+680 SEKQRKSLSP

-699 YQMAIEIAQ
+699 YQMAI
-708 ISTDYQ
+708 
-714 MAIYAFA
+714 YARA

-774 TSEAKDCEYCSF
+774 TLEVKDCEYCSF

>member
-55 KIPNSARLILMID
+55 KIPNSARQILMID

-143 KLEGLGFYDKIM
+143 KLEKLGFYDKIM
-155 QEKPAILKEF
+155 QKKPTILKEF

-182 FERQCLLEAAELVPI
+182 FERQCLLEVAELVPI

-220 DCDYSIDFKTQ
+220 DCGYSIDFKTQ

-236 TPKRQKIEPKLYA
+236 TFNDQKIEPKLYA
-249 NSSYLKQSALVLQTI
+249 NSSYLKQGALVLQTI

-287 PFLKLLDKNNN
+287 PFLKLLDRNNN

-319 LENLETSGFD
+319 LEDLETGGFD
-329 LSTSP
+329 LSASP

-356 LKEAHSQIMHQYHLL
+356 LKEVHSQIMHQYHLL

-394 FRLDDSSGGKIQV
+394 FRLDDSSGGKIRV

-476 LSYIESETSKVSNM
+476 LSYIESETSKASNM

-504 YTLFAPSLSKDYQ
+504 YTLFAPSPLKDYQ

-559 DESNS
+559 DENNS

-577 YEKDKNPYVL
+577 YEKDKNPYSL

-609 LVALKKIQAFYLK
+609 LIALKKIQAFYLK

-645 GIVFKGRIDRID
+645 GVIFKGRIDRID

-663 MILLDYKFKN
+663 IILLDYKFKS

-680 SKTQRGGLSP
+680 SKTQREDLSP
-690 IEIAQISTD
+690 
-699 YQMAIEIAQ
+699 IEIAQ

-741 ELLEEDELILQA
+741 ELLEEDELTLQA
-753 KMDHLE
+753 KMYHLE
-759 FSLIPKLKQEIDFEK
+759 FSLIPKLKQEMVFEK
-774 TSEAKDCEYCSF
+774 TLEVKDCEYCSF

>member
-55 KIPNSARLILMID
+55 KIPNSTRLILMID

-111 CIKLNELSSKDIYL
+111 CIKLNELSFKDIYL

-135 MIYDRYIK
+135 MIYDRYVK
-143 KLEGLGFYDKIM
+143 KLEELGFYDKIM
-155 QEKPAILKEF
+155 QEKPTILKEF

-171 IEWHLDGFMSV
+171 IEWYLDGFMSV

-249 NSSYLKQSALVLQTI
+249 NSSYLKQGALVLQTI

-287 PFLKLLDKNNN
+287 PFLKLLDQNNN

-319 LENLETSGFD
+319 LEDLQTSGFD
-329 LSTSP
+329 LSASP
-334 LLDLENLTLALLEQQ
+334 LLDLESLTLPLLEQQ

-394 FRLDDSSGGKIQV
+394 FRLDDSSGGKIRV

-431 PSLKDCDL
+431 PSFKDCDL

-476 LSYIESETSKVSNM
+476 LSYIESETSKASNM
-490 LLELNLH
+490 LLELDLH

-504 YTLFAPSLSKDYQ
+504 YTLFVPTPLKDYQ

-559 DESNS
+559 DENNS

-577 YEKDKNPYVL
+577 YEKDKNPYAL
-587 EERLIWLLETREN
+587 EERLIQFLETREN

-609 LVALKKIQAFYLK
+609 LIALKKIQAFYLK
-622 EKERFNTK
+622 EKERFKAK
-630 IKILDLEKSFETIIQ
+630 IKILDLEKSFETTIQ
-645 GIVFKGRIDRID
+645 GVAFKGRIDRID

-663 MILLDYKFKN
+663 IILLDYKFKN

-690 IEIAQISTD
+690 
-699 YQMAIEIAQ
+699 IEIAQ

-741 ELLEEDELILQA
+741 ELLEEDELVLQA

-774 TSEAKDCEYCSF
+774 TLEVKDCEYCSF

>member
-32 GFLPNAMS
+32 GFLPSAMS
-40 MGSFFEQAFYIPNKK
+40 MGNFFEQAFYIPNKK
-55 KIPNSARLILMID
+55 KIPKNARQILMID

-135 MIYDRYIK
+135 MIYNRYIK
-143 KLEGLGFYDKIM
+143 KLEKLGFYDKIM
-155 QEKPAILKEF
+155 QEKPVILKEF

-171 IEWHLDGFMSV
+171 IEWYLDGFMSV
-182 FERQCLLEAAELVPI
+182 FERQCLLEVAKLVPI

-236 TPKRQKIEPKLYA
+236 TFNDQKIEPKLYA

-287 PFLKLLDKNNN
+287 PFLKLLDQNNN

-319 LENLETSGFD
+319 LEDLQTSDCNLSESA
-329 LSTSP
+329 
-334 LLDLENLTLALLEQQ
+334 LLDLENITLPLLEQQ

-371 KDTLKNYSLK
+371 EDTLKNYSLK

-394 FRLDDSSGGKIQV
+394 FHLDDSSGGKIRV

-439 FLNSALRKSL
+439 FLNSALRQSL

-476 LSYIESETSKVSNM
+476 LSYIESETSKASNM

-504 YTLFAPSLSKDYQ
+504 YTLFAPTPLKDYQ

-559 DESNS
+559 DENNS

-577 YEKDKNPYVL
+577 YEKDKNPHSL
-587 EERLIWLLETREN
+587 EERLIQFLETREN

-645 GIVFKGRIDRID
+645 GVVFKGRIDRID

-663 MILLDYKFKN
+663 IILLDYKFKN
-673 DLKLDNM
+673 DLKLDHM
-680 SKTQRGGLSP
+680 SKTQREGLSP
-690 IEIAQISTD
+690 
-699 YQMAIEIAQ
+699 IEIAQ

-741 ELLEEDELILQA
+741 ELLEEDELTLQA

-774 TSEAKDCEYCSF
+774 TLEVKDCEYCSF

>member
-40 MGSFFEQAFYIPNKK
+40 MGNFFEQAFYIPNKK
-55 KIPNSARLILMID
+55 KIPNSTRQILMID

-135 MIYDRYIK
+135 MIYERYIK
-143 KLEGLGFYDKIM
+143 KLEELGFYDKIM

-249 NSSYLKQSALVLQTI
+249 NSSYLKQGALVLQTI

-319 LENLETSGFD
+319 LEDLETSGFD
-329 LSTSP
+329 LSASP
-334 LLDLENLTLALLEQQ
+334 LLDLERLTLPLLEQQ

-356 LKEAHSQIMHQYHLL
+356 LKEVHSQIMHQYHLL
-371 KDTLKNYSLK
+371 KNTLQNYSLK

-394 FRLDDSSGGKIQV
+394 FRLDDSSGGKIRV

-467 LFKNSKEIT
+467 LFKNSKEIV
-476 LSYIESETSKVSNM
+476 LSYTESETSKASNM
-490 LLELNLH
+490 LLELDLH
-497 IEPIKDA
+497 TEPIKDA
-504 YTLFAPSLSKDYQ
+504 YTLFAPSPLKDYQ

-559 DESNS
+559 DENNS

-577 YEKDKNPYVL
+577 YEKDKNPYAL

-609 LVALKKIQAFYLK
+609 LVALKKIQAFYAK
-622 EKERFNTK
+622 EKERFKAK

-645 GIVFKGRIDRID
+645 GVIFKGRIDRID

-663 MILLDYKFKN
+663 IILLDYKFKS

-680 SKTQRGGLSP
+680 SEKQRKSLSP
-690 IEIAQISTD
+690 
-699 YQMAIEIAQ
+699 IEIAQ

-774 TSEAKDCEYCSF
+774 TLEVKDCEYCSF

>member
-32 GFLPNAMS
+32 GFLPSAMS
-40 MGSFFEQAFYIPNKK
+40 MGNFFEQAFYIPNKK
-55 KIPNSARLILMID
+55 KIPNSTRQILMID

-111 CIKLNELSSKDIYL
+111 CIKLSELSSKDIYL

-143 KLEGLGFYDKIM
+143 KLEELGFYDKIM

-171 IEWHLDGFMSV
+171 IEWYLDGFMSV
-182 FERQCLLEAAELVPI
+182 FERQCLLEVAELVPI

-236 TPKRQKIEPKLYA
+236 TFNDQKIEPKLYA

-287 PFLKLLDKNNN
+287 PFLKLLDQNNN

-329 LSTSP
+329 LSASP

-356 LKEAHSQIMHQYHLL
+356 LKEVHSQIMHQYHLL

-394 FRLDDSSGGKIQV
+394 FRLDDSSGGKIRV

-476 LSYIESETSKVSNM
+476 LSYIESETSKASNM

-504 YTLFAPSLSKDYQ
+504 YTLFAPTPLKDYQ

-577 YEKDKNPYVL
+577 YEKDKNPYAL

-645 GIVFKGRIDRID
+645 GVAFKGRIDRID

-663 MILLDYKFKN
+663 IILLDYKFKN

-699 YQMAIEIAQ
+699 YQMAI
-708 ISTDYQ
+708 
-714 MAIYAFA
+714 YAFA

-741 ELLEEDELILQA
+741 ELVEEDELIF

-774 TSEAKDCEYCSF
+774 TLEVKDCEYCSF

>member
-55 KIPNSARLILMID
+55 KIPKNARQILMID
-68 TIKAIAKEKKSILE
+68 TIKAIAKEKKSVLE

-143 KLEGLGFYDKIM
+143 KLEELGFYDKIM
-155 QEKPAILKEF
+155 QEKPTILKEF

-182 FERQCLLEAAELVPI
+182 FERQCLLEVAELVPI

-236 TPKRQKIEPKLYA
+236 TFNDQKIEPKLYA
-249 NSSYLKQSALVLQTI
+249 NSSYLKQGALVLQTI

-319 LENLETSGFD
+319 LEDLQTSDCNLSG
-329 LSTSP
+329 SA
-334 LLDLENLTLALLEQQ
+334 LLDLENLTLPLLEQQ

-394 FRLDDSSGGKIQV
+394 FRLDDSSGGKIRV

-476 LSYIESETSKVSNM
+476 LSYIESETSKASSM
-490 LLELNLH
+490 LLELDLH

-504 YTLFAPSLSKDYQ
+504 YTLFETSPLKDYQ

-559 DESNS
+559 DENNS
-564 AVGSLLHELLKEA
+564 TVGSLLHELLKEA
-577 YEKDKNPYVL
+577 YEKDKNPYSL
-587 EERLIWLLETREN
+587 EERLIWLLKTREN

-630 IKILDLEKSFETIIQ
+630 IKILDLEKSFETAIQ
-645 GIVFKGRIDRID
+645 GVIFKGRIDRID

-663 MILLDYKFKN
+663 IILLDYKFKN

-699 YQMAIEIAQ
+699 YQMAI
-708 ISTDYQ
+708 
-714 MAIYAFA
+714 YAFA

-741 ELLEEDELILQA
+741 ELVEEDELTLQA

-774 TSEAKDCEYCSF
+774 TLEVKDCEYCSF

>member
-1 MNLEKLFLEKT
+1 MNLEKLFLEKA

-32 GFLPNAMS
+32 GFLPSAMS
-40 MGSFFEQAFYIPNKK
+40 MGSFFEQAFYIPNQK
-55 KIPNSARLILMID
+55 KIPKNACQILMID
-68 TIKAIAKEKKSILE
+68 TIKAIAKEKKSALE

-111 CIKLNELSSKDIYL
+111 CIKLNELSFKDIYL

-143 KLEGLGFYDKIM
+143 KLEELGFYDKIM
-155 QEKPAILKEF
+155 QKKPTILKEF
-165 FEHFSS
+165 FEYFSS

-182 FERQCLLEAAELVPI
+182 FERQCLLEVAELVPI

-236 TPKRQKIEPKLYA
+236 TFNDQKIEPKLYA
-249 NSSYLKQSALVLQTI
+249 NSSYLKQSALVLQTT
-264 EEYLQK
+264 EEYLQEN
-270 DNDPNK
+270 NDPNK

-319 LENLETSGFD
+319 LEDLQTSDLD
-329 LSTSP
+329 LSGSA
-334 LLDLENLTLALLEQQ
+334 LLDLENITLALLEQQ
-349 SSKEKAP
+349 SSKEKVP

-371 KDTLKNYSLK
+371 KDTLKNYNLK
-381 DLLHLYLQEFEAN
+381 DLLHLYLQEFETN
-394 FRLDDSSGGKIQV
+394 FRLDDSSGGKIRV

-418 DKIVIVDFNETCV
+418 DKVVIVDFNETCV

-467 LFKNSKEIT
+467 LFKNSKEVV
-476 LSYIESETSKVSNM
+476 LSYIESETSKASNM
-490 LLELNLH
+490 LLELDLH
-497 IEPIKDA
+497 TEPIKDA
-504 YTLFAPSLSKDYQ
+504 YTLFETSPLKDYQ

-524 IPKDFSFSASSLN
+524 IPKNFSFSASSLN

-559 DESNS
+559 DENNS
-564 AVGSLLHELLKEA
+564 AVGSLIHELLKEA
-577 YEKDKNPYVL
+577 YEKDKTPHLL

-600 ITPKERLDT
+600 VTLKERLDT

-622 EKERFNTK
+622 ERERFNTE
-630 IKILDLEKSFETIIQ
+630 ITILDLEKSFETIIQ
-645 GIVFKGRIDRID
+645 GVVFKGRIDRID
-657 KTADNE
+657 KDANNE
-663 MILLDYKFKN
+663 IILLDYKFKN

-690 IEIAQISTD
+690 
-699 YQMAIEIAQ
+699 IEIAQ

-753 KMDHLE
+753 KIDHLE

-774 TSEAKDCEYCSF
+774 TLEVKDCEYCSF

>member
-12 PLFVFSSTR
+12 SLFVFSSTR

-40 MGSFFEQAFYIPNKK
+40 MGNFFEQAFYIPNKK
-55 KIPNSARLILMID
+55 KIPNSARQILMID

-135 MIYDRYIK
+135 MIYNRYIK
-143 KLEGLGFYDKIM
+143 KLEKLGFYDKIM
-155 QEKPAILKEF
+155 QKKPTILKEF

-249 NSSYLKQSALVLQTI
+249 NSSYLKQGALVLQTI

-287 PFLKLLDKNNN
+287 PFLKLLDRNNN

-319 LENLETSGFD
+319 LEDLQTSGFN
-329 LSTSP
+329 LSESA
-334 LLDLENLTLALLEQQ
+334 LLDLENITLPLLEQQ
-349 SSKEKAP
+349 SSKEKTP

-394 FRLDDSSGGKIQV
+394 FRLDDSSGGKIRV

-418 DKIVIVDFNETCV
+418 DKVVIVDFNETCV

-467 LFKNSKEIT
+467 LFKNSKEMV
-476 LSYIESETSKVSNM
+476 LSYIESETSKASNM
-490 LLELNLH
+490 LLELDLH
-497 IEPIKDA
+497 TEPIKDA
-504 YTLFAPSLSKDYQ
+504 YTLFAPTPLKDYQ

-559 DESNS
+559 DENNS
-564 AVGSLLHELLKEA
+564 AVGSLLHELLKEV
-577 YEKDKNPYVL
+577 YEKDKNPHSL

-622 EKERFNTK
+622 EKERFKAK

-645 GIVFKGRIDRID
+645 GVVFKGRIDRID

-663 MILLDYKFKN
+663 IILLDYKFKS
-673 DLKLDNM
+673 DLRLDNM
-680 SKTQRGGLSP
+680 SKTQRGDLGP
-690 IEIAQISTD
+690 IEIAQIR
-699 YQMAIEIAQ
+699 
-708 ISTDYQ
+708 TDYQ

-741 ELLEEDELILQA
+741 ELLEEDELVLQA

-759 FSLIPKLKQEIDFEK
+759 FSLIPKLKQTIDFKK
-774 TSEAKDCEYCSF
+774 TLEVKDCEYCSF

>member
-55 KIPNSARLILMID
+55 KIPNSARQILMID

-111 CIKLNELSSKDIYL
+111 CIKLNELSFKDIYL

-143 KLEGLGFYDKIM
+143 KLEKLGFYDKIM

-182 FERQCLLEAAELVPI
+182 FERQCLLEVAELVPI

-236 TPKRQKIEPKLYA
+236 TFNDQKIEPKLYA

-311 YYTELVKI
+311 YYTELVEI
-319 LENLETSGFD
+319 LEDLETSD
-329 LSTSP
+329 LNLSGSA
-334 LLDLENLTLALLEQQ
+334 LLDLENLTLPLLEQQ

-394 FRLDDSSGGKIQV
+394 FRLDDSNGGKIRV

-418 DKIVIVDFNETCV
+418 DKVVIADFNETCV

-476 LSYIESETSKVSNM
+476 LSYIESETLKVSNM
-490 LLELNLH
+490 LLELDLH
-497 IEPIKDA
+497 TEPIKDA
-504 YTLFAPSLSKDYQ
+504 YTLFETSPIKDYQ

-559 DESNS
+559 DENNS
-564 AVGSLLHELLKEA
+564 AVGSLIHELLKEA
-577 YEKDKNPYVL
+577 YEKDKNPYAL

-622 EKERFNTK
+622 EKERFKAK
-630 IKILDLEKSFETIIQ
+630 IKILDLEKSFETTIQ
-645 GIVFKGRIDRID
+645 GVAFKGRIDRID

-663 MILLDYKFKN
+663 IILLDYKFKN

-680 SKTQRGGLSP
+680 SEKQRKSLSP
-690 IEIAQISTD
+690 
-699 YQMAIEIAQ
+699 IEIAQ

-726 YKEPIKAFFYDLRKG
+726 YKDPIKAFFYDLRKG
-741 ELLEEDELILQA
+741 ELVEEDELILQA

-774 TSEAKDCEYCSF
+774 TLEVKDCEYCSF

>member
-1 MNLEKLFLEKT
+1 MNLEKLFSQKT

-143 KLEGLGFYDKIM
+143 KLEELGFYDKIM

-182 FERQCLLEAAELVPI
+182 FERQCLLEVAELVPI

-231 KILSQ
+231 RILSQ
-236 TPKRQKIEPKLYA
+236 TFNDRKIEPKLYA

-287 PFLKLLDKNNN
+287 PFLKLLDQNNN

-319 LENLETSGFD
+319 LEDLETSGFD
-329 LSTSP
+329 LSASP

-394 FRLDDSSGGKIQV
+394 FRLDDSSGGKIRV

-467 LFKNSKEIT
+467 LFKNSKEMT

-490 LLELNLH
+490 LLELDLH

-504 YTLFAPSLSKDYQ
+504 YTLFAPSPLKDYQ

-559 DESNS
+559 DENNS
-564 AVGSLLHELLKEA
+564 AVGSLLHELLKES
-577 YEKDKNPYVL
+577 YEKDKNPYAL

-609 LVALKKIQAFYLK
+609 LIALKKIQAFYLK
-622 EKERFNTK
+622 EKERFKAK
-630 IKILDLEKSFETIIQ
+630 IKILDLEKSFETTIQ
-645 GIVFKGRIDRID
+645 GVIFKGRIDRID
-657 KTADNE
+657 KTAGNE
-663 MILLDYKFKN
+663 IILLDYKFKS

-680 SKTQRGGLSP
+680 SEKQRKSLSP

-699 YQMAIEIAQ
+699 YQM
-708 ISTDYQ
+708 T
-714 MAIYAFA
+714 IYAFA

-726 YKEPIKAFFYDLRKG
+726 YKGPIKAFFYDLRKG
-741 ELLEEDELILQA
+741 ELVEEDELTLQA

-774 TSEAKDCEYCSF
+774 TLEAKDCEYCSF

>member
-1 MNLEKLFLEKT
+1 MNLEKLFLEKS

-32 GFLPNAMS
+32 GFLPSAMS
-40 MGSFFEQAFYIPNKK
+40 MGSFFEQAFYIPNQK
-55 KIPNSARLILMID
+55 KIPNSARQILMID

-135 MIYDRYIK
+135 MIYDCYIK
-143 KLEGLGFYDKIM
+143 KLEELGFYDKIM
-155 QEKPAILKEF
+155 QEKPTILKEF

-182 FERQCLLEAAELVPI
+182 FERQCLLEVAELVPI

-220 DCDYSIDFKTQ
+220 DCNYSIDFKTQ

-236 TPKRQKIEPKLYA
+236 TFNNQKIEPKLYA

-319 LENLETSGFD
+319 LEDLQTSGFD
-329 LSTSP
+329 LSASP
-334 LLDLENLTLALLEQQ
+334 LLDLENITLPLLEQQ

-394 FRLDDSSGGKIQV
+394 FRLDDSSGGKIRV

-467 LFKNSKEIT
+467 LFKNSKEMV

-504 YTLFAPSLSKDYQ
+504 YTLFAPTPLKDYQ

-577 YEKDKNPYVL
+577 YEKDKNPYAL

-609 LVALKKIQAFYLK
+609 LVVLKKIQAFYLK
-622 EKERFNTK
+622 EKERFKAK
-630 IKILDLEKSFETIIQ
+630 IKILDLEKSFETTIQ
-645 GIVFKGRIDRID
+645 GVAFKGRIDRID

-663 MILLDYKFKN
+663 IILLDYKFKS

-699 YQMAIEIAQ
+699 YQMAI
-708 ISTDYQ
+708 
-714 MAIYAFA
+714 YAFA

-726 YKEPIKAFFYDLRKG
+726 YKDPIKAFFYDLRKG
-741 ELLEEDELILQA
+741 ELVEEDELILQA

-774 TSEAKDCEYCSF
+774 TLEVKDCEYCSF

>member
-1 MNLEKLFLEKT
+1 MNLEKLFSQKT

-40 MGSFFEQAFYIPNKK
+40 MGSFFEQVFYIPNKK
-55 KIPNSARLILMID
+55 KIPNSVRLILMID

-135 MIYDRYIK
+135 MIYKRYIK
-143 KLEGLGFYDKIM
+143 KLEELGFYDKIM
-155 QEKPAILKEF
+155 QEKPTILKEF

-182 FERQCLLEAAELVPI
+182 FERQCLLEVAELVPI

-236 TPKRQKIEPKLYA
+236 TPKHQKIEPKLYA

-311 YYTELVKI
+311 YYTELLKI
-319 LENLETSGFD
+319 SEDLETSGFD
-329 LSTSP
+329 LSASH
-334 LLDLENLTLALLEQQ
+334 LLDLENLTLTLLEQQ

-394 FRLDDSSGGKIQV
+394 FRLDDSSGGKIRV

-467 LFKNSKEIT
+467 LFKNSKEMV

-504 YTLFAPSLSKDYQ
+504 YTLFAPTPLKDYQ
-517 EEEIKAA
+517 EEEIQAA

-547 YHYMKRFKESPK
+547 YHYIKRFKESPK

-564 AVGSLLHELLKEA
+564 TIGSLLHELLKEA
-577 YEKDKNPYVL
+577 YEKDKNPYAL
-587 EERLIWLLETREN
+587 EERLIQLLETREN

-609 LVALKKIQAFYLK
+609 LIALKKIQAFYVK
-622 EKERFNTK
+622 EKERFNAK
-630 IKILDLEKSFETIIQ
+630 IKILDLEKSFETTIQ
-645 GIVFKGRIDRID
+645 GVAFKGRIDRID

-663 MILLDYKFKN
+663 VILLDYKFKSE
-673 DLKLDNM
+673 LKLDNM
-680 SKTQRGGLSP
+680 SEKQRGSLSP
-690 IEIAQISTD
+690 IEIAQIS
-699 YQMAIEIAQ
+699 A
-708 ISTDYQ
+708 DYQ

-741 ELLEEDELILQA
+741 KLLEEEEPILQA
-753 KMDHLE
+753 KMDYLKS
-759 FSLIPKLKQEIDFEK
+759 SLIPKLKQEIDFEK
-774 TSEAKDCEYCSF
+774 TLEVKDCEYCSF

>member
-1 MNLEKLFLEKT
+1 MNLEKLFSQKN

-40 MGSFFEQAFYIPNKK
+40 MGNFFEQAFYIPNKK
-55 KIPNSARLILMID
+55 KIPNSARQILMID

-135 MIYDRYIK
+135 MIYNRYIK
-143 KLEGLGFYDKIM
+143 KLEELGFYDKIM
-155 QEKPAILKEF
+155 QEKPTILKEF
-165 FEHFSS
+165 FAHFSS
-171 IEWHLDGFMSV
+171 IEWYLDGFMSV
-182 FERQCLLEAAELVPI
+182 FERQCLLEVAELVPI

-202 CDKYNQKFLEF
+202 CDKYNQRFLEF

-319 LENLETSGFD
+319 LEDLETSGFD
-329 LSTSP
+329 LSASP
-334 LLDLENLTLALLEQQ
+334 LLDLENLTLVLLEQQ

-394 FRLDDSSGGKIQV
+394 FRLDDSSGGKIRV

-490 LLELNLH
+490 LLELGLH

-504 YTLFAPSLSKDYQ
+504 YTLFESSPLKDYQ
-517 EEEIKAA
+517 EEEIKAT

-547 YHYMKRFKESPK
+547 YHYIKRFKESPK

-564 AVGSLLHELLKEA
+564 TVGSLLHELLKEA
-577 YEKDKNPYVL
+577 YEKDKNPYAL
-587 EERLIWLLETREN
+587 EERLIQLLEIRGN

-609 LVALKKIQAFYLK
+609 LIALKKIQAFYVK
-622 EKERFNTK
+622 EKERFNAK
-630 IKILDLEKSFETIIQ
+630 IKILDLEKSFETTIQ
-645 GIVFKGRIDRID
+645 GIAFKGRIDRID

-663 MILLDYKFKN
+663 IILLDYKFKS

-680 SKTQRGGLSP
+680 SKEQRGGLSP
-690 IEIAQISTD
+690 IEIAQIS
-699 YQMAIEIAQ
+699 A
-708 ISTDYQ
+708 DYQ

-726 YKEPIKAFFYDLRKG
+726 YKGPIKAFFYDLRKG
-741 ELLEEDELILQA
+741 KLLEEEGPILQA
-753 KMDHLE
+753 KMDYLK
-759 FSLIPKLKQEIDFEK
+759 FSLIPKLKQVIDFEK
-774 TSEAKDCEYCSF
+774 TLEIKDCEYCSF

>member
-1 MNLEKLFLEKT
+1 MNLEKLFLERT

-111 CIKLNELSSKDIYL
+111 YIKLNELSSKDIYL

-135 MIYDRYIK
+135 MIYNRYIK
-143 KLEGLGFYDKIM
+143 KLEELGFYDKIM
-155 QEKPAILKEF
+155 QEKPTILKEF

-182 FERQCLLEAAELVPI
+182 FERQCLLEVAELVPI

-220 DCDYSIDFKTQ
+220 DCDYCIDFKTQ

-236 TPKRQKIEPKLYA
+236 TFNDQEIEPKLYA

-311 YYTELVKI
+311 YYIELVKI
-319 LENLETSGFD
+319 SEDLETSGFD
-329 LSTSP
+329 LSASP
-334 LLDLENLTLALLEQQ
+334 LLDLEKLTLALLEQQ

-394 FRLDDSSGGKIQV
+394 FRLDDSSGGKIRV

-467 LFKNSKEIT
+467 LFKNSKEMA

-490 LLELNLH
+490 LLELDLH

-504 YTLFAPSLSKDYQ
+504 YTLFESTPLKDYQ

-547 YHYMKRFKESPK
+547 YHYIKRFKESPK

-577 YEKDKNPYVL
+577 YEKDKSPYAL
-587 EERLIWLLETREN
+587 EERLIQLLETRGN

-609 LVALKKIQAFYLK
+609 LIVLKKIQAFYVK
-622 EKERFNTK
+622 EKERFHAK
-630 IKILDLEKSFETIIQ
+630 IKILDLEKSFETTIQ
-645 GIVFKGRIDRID
+645 GVAFKGRIDRID

-663 MILLDYKFKN
+663 IILLDYKFKS

-680 SKTQRGGLSP
+680 SEKQRGSLSP
-690 IEIAQISTD
+690 IEIAQIS
-699 YQMAIEIAQ
+699 A
-708 ISTDYQ
+708 DYQ

-726 YKEPIKAFFYDLRKG
+726 YKGPIKAFFYDLRKG
-741 ELLEEDELILQA
+741 KLLEEEDPVLQA
-753 KMDHLE
+753 KMDYLKS
-759 FSLIPKLKQEIDFEK
+759 SLIPELQQEIDFKK
-774 TSEAKDCEYCSF
+774 TLEVKDCEYCSF

>member
-55 KIPNSARLILMID
+55 KIPNSARQILMID

-111 CIKLNELSSKDIYL
+111 CIKLNELSFKDIYL

-155 QEKPAILKEF
+155 QEKPTILKEF

-182 FERQCLLEAAELVPI
+182 FERQCLLEVAELVPI

-276 MAIITPNADFL
+276 MAIITPNANFL
-287 PFLKLLDKNNN
+287 PFLKLLDQNNN
-298 LNFAMGLGAKNSP
+298 LNFAMGLGARNSP

-319 LENLETSGFD
+319 LEDLETSDLD
-329 LSTSP
+329 LSGSA
-334 LLDLENLTLALLEQQ
+334 LLDLENITLALLEQQ

-394 FRLDDSSGGKIQV
+394 FRLDDSSGGKIRV

-439 FLNSALRKSL
+439 FLNSALRQSL

-467 LFKNSKEIT
+467 LFKNSKEMV
-476 LSYIESETSKVSNM
+476 LSYIESETSKASNM
-490 LLELNLH
+490 LLELNLN

-504 YTLFAPSLSKDYQ
+504 YTLFAPSPLKDYQ

-559 DESNS
+559 DENNS
-564 AVGSLLHELLKEA
+564 AVGSLIHELLKEA
-577 YEKDKNPYVL
+577 YEKDKNPYAL

-622 EKERFNTK
+622 EKERFNAK

-645 GIVFKGRIDRID
+645 GVAFKGRIDRID

-663 MILLDYKFKN
+663 IILLDYKFKSN
-673 DLKLDNM
+673 LKLDNM

-690 IEIAQISTD
+690 
-699 YQMAIEIAQ
+699 IEIAQ

-741 ELLEEDELILQA
+741 ELLEEDELVLQA

-759 FSLIPKLKQEIDFEK
+759 FSLIPKLKQEINFEK
-774 TSEAKDCEYCSF
+774 TLEVKDCEYCSF

>member
-55 KIPNSARLILMID
+55 KIPNSARQILMID

-182 FERQCLLEAAELVPI
+182 FERQCLLEVAKLVPV

-236 TPKRQKIEPKLYA
+236 TFNDQKIEPKLYA
-249 NSSYLKQSALVLQTI
+249 NSSYLKQGALVLQTI

-319 LENLETSGFD
+319 LEDLQTSDLNLSG
-329 LSTSP
+329 SA
-334 LLDLENLTLALLEQQ
+334 LLDLENLTLPLLEQQ

-394 FRLDDSSGGKIQV
+394 FRLDDSSGGKIRV

-418 DKIVIVDFNETCV
+418 DKIVVADFNETCV

-467 LFKNSKEIT
+467 LFKNSKEVV
-476 LSYIESETSKVSNM
+476 LSYIESETSKASNM
-490 LLELNLH
+490 LLELDLH

-504 YTLFAPSLSKDYQ
+504 YTLFAPTPLKDYQ
-517 EEEIKAA
+517 EEEIKAT
-524 IPKDFSFSASSLN
+524 IPKDFGFSASSLN

-559 DESNS
+559 DENNS
-564 AVGSLLHELLKEA
+564 VVGSLLHELLKEA
-577 YEKDKNPYVL
+577 YEKDKNPYAL
-587 EERLIWLLETREN
+587 EERLIQFLETREN

-622 EKERFNTK
+622 EKERFKAK

-645 GIVFKGRIDRID
+645 GVVFKGRIDRID

-663 MILLDYKFKN
+663 IILLDYKFKS

-690 IEIAQISTD
+690 
-699 YQMAIEIAQ
+699 IEIAQ

-774 TSEAKDCEYCSF
+774 TLEIKDCEYCSF